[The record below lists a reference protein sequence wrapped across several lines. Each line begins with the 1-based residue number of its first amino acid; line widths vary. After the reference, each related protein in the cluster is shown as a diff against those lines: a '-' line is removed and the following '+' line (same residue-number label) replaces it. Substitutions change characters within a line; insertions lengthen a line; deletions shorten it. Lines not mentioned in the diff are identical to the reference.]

1 MNARW
6 TESSKIQQVTKMGFD
21 QVKYRWR

>member
-6 TESSKIQQVTKMGFD
+6 AESSKIQQVTKMAFD
-21 QVKYRWR
+21 QGKYRWR